1 MKKTKKYQGVVVPTV
16 TPLRADHRLD
26 HEGVAAL
33 FHRLHRYKAQP
44 FILGTT
50 GESASLP
57 LDLKKEFIQLAGRLK
72 QPDQLLYSGIS
83 GNCLAE
89 SVELAQR
96 CFDAGIDVVAAT
108 LPSYYAL
115 SESQMKRYFE
125 QLADR
130 VPGPLILYNIPATTH
145 MSIPL
150 SVIEELSYHEK
161 VVGTKDSERSE
172 TRLAGSLALWADRED
187 FSYFLGWAAQS
198 AEALFRG
205 CDGLIPSTG
214 NLYPGLYW
222 EMMRVVQAGDRAS
235 AQQLQLL
242 SDRLGNLYQAGRTLG
257 ESLWA
262 LKVLLQEA
270 GICQSHVMP
279 PLQPLPAAEAAGLRQ
294 SLQDLVSEEILTLD
308 QPLNHV

>member
-26 HEGVAAL
+26 HQGVEKL
-33 FHRLHRYKAQP
+33 FHHLHRYKAQP

-57 LDLKKEFIQLAGRLK
+57 LALKKEFIQLAGRLK
-72 QPDQLLYSGIS
+72 QPGQLLYGGIS
-83 GNCLAE
+83 SNCLEE

-108 LPSYYAL
+108 LPTYYAL
-115 SESQMKRYFE
+115 SEDQMKRYFE

-130 VPGPLILYNIPATTH
+130 VAGPLIIYNIPATTH

-150 SVIEELSYHEK
+150 SVIGELSRHDNI
-161 VVGTKDSERSE
+161 VGTKDSERSE
-172 TRLAGSLALWADRED
+172 VRMAESLALWSGRQD
-187 FSYFLGWAAQS
+187 FSYFLGWAAAS
-198 AEALFRG
+198 AQALLLG
-205 CDGLIPSTG
+205 ADGLIPSTG
-214 NLYPGLYW
+214 NLYPRLYR
-222 EMMRVVQAGDRAS
+222 EMVLAARAGNRES
-235 AQQLQLL
+235 AHQLQQL
-242 SDRLGNLYQAGRTLG
+242 SDRLGHLYQAGRTLG

-270 GICQSHVMP
+270 GICQAHVMP
-279 PLQPLPAAEAAGLRQ
+279 PLQPLPPAEAAGLRR
-294 SLQDLVSEEILTLD
+294 SLHDLISEEILALD